1 MKPLKPLLL
10 LTVVYLLLGPLLLWI
25 EVVVAGNIATRQAA
39 PITVIAVVFFAY
51 HLLWLSFLERLRT
64 NGSRWLTQALLGGS
78 VVRMLLA
85 LLLVVGYCFIMKDGH
100 LLFAINLMAYY
111 IITLVA
117 TGLMAIKSERKASQT
132 KL

>member
-1 MKPLKPLLL
+1 MKTLKPLLL

-25 EVVVAGNIATRQAA
+25 EVAAAGNIASRQAA

-51 HLLWLSFLERLRT
+51 HLLWLSFLERLRS
-64 NGSRWLTQALLGGS
+64 NGSRRLTQALLGGS

-85 LLLVVGYCFIMKDGH
+85 LLLVVGYCFIMKEGH

-111 IITLVA
+111 IVTLVA

-132 KL
+132 KP